1 MATPSQMIGQTVSH
15 YRILEKLGG
24 GGMGVVY
31 KAEDTRLHRF
41 VALKF
46 LPENVARDPQVLA
59 RFQREAQAASALN
72 HPNICIIYDIGEQD
86 GHAFIAMEFLDGS
99 TLKHLVAARP
109 LEVERLLEIGIEVAD
124 ALDAAHSGGII
135 HRDIKPANIF
145 VTKRGH
151 AKILDFGLA
160 KLAVER
166 ALHPSQSA
174 STLNLRDEHLTS
186 PGVALGTIAYM
197 SPEQALGKEL
207 DPRTDLFSFGA
218 VLYEM
223 ATGTLPF
230 RGDTSVAIFD
240 SILHKAPVA
249 PVRLNPDLPTELER
263 IINKALEKDRDL
275 RYQHAGDLRADLK
288 RLKRDTDSSRGVV
301 VAAPE
306 QVPSPGTPKESLPPG
321 IGAMH
326 TPQSETSSATAVPRQ
341 PNRARLALVL
351 AAAVALVGAG
361 FFFFRHRTEKLTEK
375 DSILL
380 ADFVNTT
387 GEPVFDGTLKQAL
400 AVQLQQSP
408 FLNIVPEQRIRE
420 TLQLMGR
427 AADERVT
434 GAVAREI
441 CEREN
446 IKAALNGS
454 ITLLGSQYVISL
466 DAVNCRNGDSL
477 AAEQVTA
484 EAKEKVLAV
493 LGTAASRLRK
503 KLGESLASIQQF
515 DKPVEQ
521 VTTSSLD
528 ALKAFSEGREVF
540 ESGEQVKAIP
550 LFERALDSDPNFA
563 GALSSLAAIY
573 ANAGEE
579 KRSVEYSTRAYAHRD
594 RVSEREKLAITR
606 AYHWMVTGELDKEMD
621 AEEAWRQAYPRD
633 ADPVNDLAANYSE
646 FLGQFDKG
654 MEEGNNAIR
663 ISPHLISGFNAVAL
677 GYLAQNRPDEARAVL
692 TTGVRNNPDN
702 QAIHFELFG
711 VAAALGDQDGM
722 QHELQWAE
730 GKVGGSLLLGF
741 AAAGR
746 AGTIG
751 EMKKS
756 RDFSAKAVQ
765 IARDN
770 NYKDTAA
777 GFLAFQ
783 SLLDALVGNA
793 SPARQQAAE
802 STTLSRTRTNLPVL
816 AVALALA
823 GDRKQS
829 QSVVEELRRR
839 YPLDTIANN
848 VFIPCAAALL
858 QSDSG
863 EADKAIETL
872 RATSRYELGTNYGF
886 LPIYIRGLVYL
897 RAKRGQEATAEFQ
910 RVLGYPAL
918 GAIAPAYALSHLGLG
933 RAYTLTGLTAKS
945 RDAYQD
951 FLALWKDADPDI
963 PILKQA
969 KAEYAKLQ

>member
-1 MATPSQMIGQTVSH
+1 MIGQKVSH
-15 YRILEKLGG
+15 YHIIEKLGG

-31 KAEDTRLHRF
+31 KAEDTRLERF

-46 LPENVARDPQVLA
+46 LPDEVAKDPQALS
-59 RFQREAQAASALN
+59 RFRREAKAASALN
-72 HPNICIIYDIGEQD
+72 HPNICTIYDIGEQD

-99 TLKHLVAARP
+99 TLKHLVTGRP
-109 LEVERLLEIGIEVAD
+109 LELERLLEIGIEIAD

-160 KLAVER
+160 KLTVEK
-166 ALHPSQSA
+166 ALQPQTALSEA
-174 STLNLRDEHLTS
+174 TIDIRDEHLTS
-186 PGVALGTIAYM
+186 PGVALGTVAYM

-301 VAAPE
+301 VAASE

-321 IGAMH
+321 IGAMR

-351 AAAVALVGAG
+351 AAAVALIGAG

-408 FLNIVPEQRIRE
+408 FLNIVPEQRIHE

-454 ITLLGSQYVISL
+454 IALLGTQYVISL

-477 AAEQVTA
+477 AREQVMA
-484 EAKEKVLAV
+484 EAKEKVLPA
-493 LGTAASRLRK
+493 LGTAASHLRS

-515 DKPVEQ
+515 DKPVDQ

-528 ALKAFSEGREVF
+528 ALKAFSQGREVF
-540 ESGEQVKAIP
+540 DSGRQEKAIP
-550 LFERALDSDPNFA
+550 FFERALESDPNFA
-563 GALSSLAAIY
+563 RALAELAAIY

-579 KRSVEYSTRAYAHRD
+579 KRSVEYETRAYALRD

-606 AYHWMVTGELDKEMD
+606 AYHWMVTGQMDKEME

-633 ADPVNDLAANYSE
+633 ADPVNDLAFNYTMV
-646 FLGQFDKG
+646 LGQFDKG

-663 ISPHLISGFNAVAL
+663 LSPHVLAGFDVVAL
-677 GYLAQNRPDEARAVL
+677 GYLAQNRPDEAKAVL
-692 TTGVRNNPDN
+692 TTGLRNNPDN
-702 QAIHFELFG
+702 EAIHSDLFG
-711 VAAALGDQDGM
+711 VAAALGDQEGM

-730 GKVGGSLLLGF
+730 GKGVGGFFLPG

-746 AGTIG
+746 AGTLG
-751 EMKKS
+751 EIKKS
-756 RDFSAKAVQ
+756 RNFFAEALQ

-770 NYKDTAA
+770 DYKDTAA
-777 GFLAFQ
+777 G
-783 SLLDALVGNA
+783 LL
-793 SPARQQAAE
+793 
-802 STTLSRTRTNLPVL
+802 
-816 AVALALA
+816 
-823 GDRKQS
+823 
-829 QSVVEELRRR
+829 
-839 YPLDTIANN
+839 
-848 VFIPCAAALL
+848 
-858 QSDSG
+858 
-863 EADKAIETL
+863 
-872 RATSRYELGTNYGF
+872 
-886 LPIYIRGLVYL
+886 
-897 RAKRGQEATAEFQ
+897 
-910 RVLGYPAL
+910 
-918 GAIAPAYALSHLGLG
+918 
-933 RAYTLTGLTAKS
+933 
-945 RDAYQD
+945 
-951 FLALWKDADPDI
+951 
-963 PILKQA
+963 
-969 KAEYAKLQ
+969 